1 MRDPTTTYELHVGD
15 KKIAQW
21 TDVRRKGPP
30 PKMFVM
36 IPRQILDHPELKDY
50 SSRAA
55 VINSA
60 EVESGYLVKVEAIRL
75 TSSEATLG

>member
-1 MRDPTTTYELHVGD
+1 MRDSTTTYELHVGG

-21 TDVRRKGPP
+21 ADVRRKGPP
-30 PKMFVM
+30 PKKFVM
-36 IPRQILDHPELKDY
+36 IPRPVSKRPELTGY

-55 VINSA
+55 VLDSK

-75 TSSEATLG
+75 